1 MIIAAAILLLIMHGL
16 LASVLDNARPLL
28 QAQRKCRVLHLT
40 PASSRI
46 SAESRASVVRDRSY
60 LR

>member
-28 QAQRKCRVLHLT
+28 QDEVAQPR
-40 PASSRI
+40 
-46 SAESRASVVRDRSY
+46 
-60 LR
+60 